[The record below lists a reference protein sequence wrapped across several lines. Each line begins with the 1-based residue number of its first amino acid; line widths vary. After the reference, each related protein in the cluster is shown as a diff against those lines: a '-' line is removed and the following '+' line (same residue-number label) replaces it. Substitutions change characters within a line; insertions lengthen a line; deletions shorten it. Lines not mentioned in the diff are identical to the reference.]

1 MKPPIP
7 FHRGHAPFAPLLIA
21 LASGII
27 VSYCWLPSRQG
38 YVVAVALW
46 VLSLA
51 AFLYVIVKTRLR
63 KQRYYAFAGFC
74 VLSILFFGG
83 MLSAWRTHPEVN
95 TAHFSNG
102 QYRALAGYVA
112 DEPITRNGTIRFPM
126 AVTHAYG
133 QGGCEVSGNLM
144 VTVRWPDSLSS
155 SPFMYGDEVVIPARF
170 SEVPPPYNP
179 GEFNYR
185 RYLANKN
192 TWHQAFLSSEEIHKL
207 GKGAGNLFV
216 YIALKWR
223 HRFVRKFKQFMHD
236 GEARAVASTL
246 ILGDRAEL
254 NDDLLQTYSKTGT
267 IHVLSVSGMHVVLV
281 FWICSQLM
289 RWTNQRRRLRV
300 VRCVVLLTA
309 VWVYAAITG
318 FSPSVLRASLMISF
332 IIAATVFNQENRI
345 GNSVCASAF
354 FLLLYNPKFIAD
366 IGFQL
371 SYLAVLGIVALAPI
385 GRILST
391 RRIISPVTSYLW
403 MSVSAQ
409 AGAGPMAAYY
419 FHQFPFY
426 FLLAN
431 LFIVLPASAVMYLG
445 FALLMIPVGTVAAWT
460 GYLLENAIIFIHQV
474 LHYIEQLPA
483 ATVNGIWMDS
493 WDCLM
498 IYMLM
503 GFFAIGFQYR
513 SKVCIYAGLF
523 LMALFPIRSVISRY
537 RLGPQKT
544 YIVFN
549 VGRNLAMGLIGRGE
563 AWLYSNA
570 YSLEDRWVRY
580 SVTPRLEQSAPA
592 DRIHFIP
599 EGGCYTNGGV
609 YVKDQIIQFGNTRLM
624 VYDEKKTYSGHLDVD
639 VLLIRNNPRSSLAQ
653 ILTTIRCRSLLIDGS
668 NYPGTI
674 KRFAAEASEEGVPF
688 YVLKDN
694 FAYQSRVL

>member
-112 DEPITRNGTIRFPM
+112 DEPITRNGTTRFPM

-289 RWTNQRRRLRV
+289 R
-300 VRCVVLLTA
+300 
-309 VWVYAAITG
+309 
-318 FSPSVLRASLMISF
+318 
-332 IIAATVFNQENRI
+332 
-345 GNSVCASAF
+345 
-354 FLLLYNPKFIAD
+354 
-366 IGFQL
+366 
-371 SYLAVLGIVALAPI
+371 
-385 GRILST
+385 
-391 RRIISPVTSYLW
+391 
-403 MSVSAQ
+403 
-409 AGAGPMAAYY
+409 
-419 FHQFPFY
+419 
-426 FLLAN
+426 
-431 LFIVLPASAVMYLG
+431 
-445 FALLMIPVGTVAAWT
+445 
-460 GYLLENAIIFIHQV
+460 
-474 LHYIEQLPA
+474 
-483 ATVNGIWMDS
+483 
-493 WDCLM
+493 
-498 IYMLM
+498 
-503 GFFAIGFQYR
+503 
-513 SKVCIYAGLF
+513 
-523 LMALFPIRSVISRY
+523 
-537 RLGPQKT
+537 
-544 YIVFN
+544 
-549 VGRNLAMGLIGRGE
+549 
-563 AWLYSNA
+563 
-570 YSLEDRWVRY
+570 
-580 SVTPRLEQSAPA
+580 
-592 DRIHFIP
+592 
-599 EGGCYTNGGV
+599 
-609 YVKDQIIQFGNTRLM
+609 
-624 VYDEKKTYSGHLDVD
+624 
-639 VLLIRNNPRSSLAQ
+639 
-653 ILTTIRCRSLLIDGS
+653 
-668 NYPGTI
+668 
-674 KRFAAEASEEGVPF
+674 
-688 YVLKDN
+688 
-694 FAYQSRVL
+694 